1 MNKVIAFYYHIPFW
15 KKDTDIYVPSFLGV
29 FIDELASQVKKLVL
43 ILHEDAVKGDADYKI
58 KSNNI
63 QVVSLGIKNSA
74 WHRMIFHKSIL
85 SEKLKE
91 ISFVDYL
98 IVRSPS
104 PLAPFFSNYFDYN
117 KIVFMVVGDYSES
130 RKQMEKKSLRSFLI
144 SGLLKWNNFLFIKEM
159 QRIHILVNSPA
170 LFKKYESNVIKISQI
185 KTTTLSSRDFFERKD
200 TCQDS
205 IIKLL
210 YTGRIDL
217 AKGLIELISA
227 LGVLNKFEIKYT
239 LDIVGWEGNKYQPV
253 QKQLL
258 ELAKQN
264 GQQNQLTF
272 HGKMSVGEE
281 LNRMYRQSDIYIIPS
296 YHEGFPRTIWESMAN
311 SCPVIATKVGS
322 IPFFLKEKADAILIQ
337 PKIIEEIVTAVET
350 MVSNEELRLKII
362 KNGFELAKTNTLE
375 FQTKELIRKIYE

>member
-15 KKDTDIYVPSFLGV
+15 KNGNDIYIPSFLGV
-29 FIDELASQVKKLVL
+29 FIDELASQVNKLVL
-43 ILHEDAVKGDADYKI
+43 VLHEEIVKGEADYKI
-58 KSNNI
+58 KSKNI
-63 QVVSLGIKNSA
+63 QMVSLGTKNSA
-74 WHRMIFHKSIL
+74 WQRMIFHKSIL

-104 PLAPFFSNYFDYN
+104 PLAPFFNNYFDYK

-144 SGLLKWNNFLFIKEM
+144 SGLLKWNNYLFMKEM
-159 QRIHILVNSPA
+159 LRTHVLVNSPA
-170 LFKKYESNVIKISQI
+170 LFKKYESNVLKISQI
-185 KTTTLSSRDFFERKD
+185 KTTTLSIRDFFEKKD

-217 AKGLIELISA
+217 AKGLVELVSA
-227 LGVLNKFEIKYT
+227 LAELNNKEIKYT
-239 LDIVGWEGNKYQPV
+239 LDIVGWEGHKDQPV

-258 ELAKQN
+258 KLLNQN

-311 SCPVIATKVGS
+311 SCPVIATNVGS
-322 IPFFLKEKADAILIQ
+322 IPYFLKDGFDAFLIEPKKVESIFKAVQ
-337 PKIIEEIVTAVET
+337 TVT
-350 MVSNEELRLKII
+350 SNSLLRQKLI
-362 KNGFELAKTNTLE
+362 KNGYELAKSNTLE
-375 FQTKELIRKIYE
+375 FQTKELLNKLYL